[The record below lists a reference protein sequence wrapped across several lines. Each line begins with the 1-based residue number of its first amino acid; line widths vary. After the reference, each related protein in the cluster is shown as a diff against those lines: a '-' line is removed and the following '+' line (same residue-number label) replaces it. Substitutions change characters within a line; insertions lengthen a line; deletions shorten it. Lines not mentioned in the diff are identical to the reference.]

1 MADNEFT
8 VQIITPDRVFYEGSV
23 SMVEFNTREGEIG
36 VYKDHIP
43 LTSVLSPGIVTLH
56 ENGGLKE
63 AAVHSGFAQILPDKV
78 TMLAEIAEW
87 PDEIDVERAKRAE
100 KRARDRIAR
109 HDKNLDLVRAETALR
124 KSLVRQNLAEYR

>member
-8 VQIITPDRVFYEGSV
+8 VQIITPDRIFYEGSV

-63 AAVHSGFAQILPDKV
+63 AAVHAGFAQILPDKV

-109 HDKNLDLVRAETALR
+109 HDKNLDLVRADTALR

>member
-56 ENGGLKE
+56 EKEGLKE
-63 AAVHSGFAQILPDKV
+63 AAVHAGFAQILPDKV